1 LLQTKCGLIG
11 DSKAKIL
18 DTKQSF
24 RATEKWAVKVVVEK
38 SSLNF
43 I

>member
-1 LLQTKCGLIG
+1 VIQE
-11 DSKAKIL
+11 AKIL

-38 SSLNF
+38 KIMELYM